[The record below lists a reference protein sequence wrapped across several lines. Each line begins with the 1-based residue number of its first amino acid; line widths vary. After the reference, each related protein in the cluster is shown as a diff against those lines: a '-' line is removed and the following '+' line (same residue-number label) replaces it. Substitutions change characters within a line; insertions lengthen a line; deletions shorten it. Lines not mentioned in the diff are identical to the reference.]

1 MTNLRKIREEKGV
14 SQAAVAK
21 ELGISRQAYN
31 NYELGKREADYE
43 TLLKLAEYFDTTVEA
58 LIKETDVR
66 PDRNA
71 QFKVTA
77 SRLLADPNSAYKV
90 GDKAVIK
97 VDERNSKELAK
108 KIAKRIEEEMS
119 YTDKEIQ
126 QKLSELNDTGK
137 EKALNYISDLWE
149 QEKYTKKV

>member
-1 MTNLRKIREEKGV
+1 MTNLRKIRKEKGV

-43 TLLKLAEYFDTTVEA
+43 TLLKLAEYFETTVED

-71 QFKVTA
+71 QFKVA
-77 SRLLADPNSAYKV
+77 VGKVLADPNSAYKM
-90 GDKAVIK
+90 GDRIVIGID
-97 VDERNSKELAK
+97 DEKNKELTE
-108 KIAKRIEEEMS
+108 KILRRLEKMS
-119 YTDKEIQ
+119 DTDKEIQ
-126 QKLSELNDTGK
+126 NKLSDLNDTGK
-137 EKALNYISDLWE
+137 VKALDYISDLWE
-149 QEKYTKKV
+149 QEKYVTKKG

>member
-71 QFKVTA
+71 QFKVA
-77 SRLLADPNSAYKV
+77 AGKVLADPNSAYKMN
-90 GDKAVIK
+90 DRID
-97 VDERNSKELAK
+97 DEKNKELTEK
-108 KIAKRIEEEMS
+108 LLRRLEKMS
-119 YTDKEIQ
+119 DTDKEIQ
-126 QKLSELNDTGK
+126 KKLSDLNDTGK
-137 EKALNYISDLWE
+137 VKALDYISDLWE
-149 QEKYTKKV
+149 QEKYVTKKG

>member
-43 TLLKLAEYFDTTVEA
+43 TLLKLAEYFETTVEA
-58 LIKETDVR
+58 LIKDNDVR

-71 QFKVTA
+71 QFKVA
-77 SRLLADPNSAYKV
+77 AGKVLADPNSAYKMN
-90 GDKAVIK
+90 DRIVIK
-97 VDERNSKELAK
+97 TDDEKSKELTEKILK
-108 KIAKRIEEEMS
+108 KLEKMS
-119 YTDKEIQ
+119 DTDKEIQ
-126 QKLSELNDTGK
+126 NKLADLNDTGK
-137 EKALNYISDLWE
+137 IKALDYISDLWE
-149 QEKYTKKV
+149 QEKYTTNEG

>member
-71 QFKVTA
+71 QFKVA
-77 SRLLADPNSAYKV
+77 AGKVLADLNSAYKMN
-90 GDKAVIK
+90 DKIVIRID
-97 VDERNSKELAK
+97 DEKNKELTEK
-108 KIAKRIEEEMS
+108 LLRRLEKMS
-119 YTDKEIQ
+119 DTDKEIQ
-126 QKLSELNDTGK
+126 TKLADLNDTGK
-137 EKALNYISDLWE
+137 VKALDYISDLWE
-149 QEKYTKKV
+149 QEKYVTKKV